1 MRKGISPL
9 VAAVL
14 LIAVTMT
21 IAGILSYWASSYV
34 RGRLEEKQN
43 ETIMIECSGADFDI
57 YSVMYDN
64 STHNLTLILHNK
76 QLIPL
81 KDLKVTF
88 FYSTGVEEKRLD
100 KPLPAN
106 SYVSYVVSDVK
117 NYTKFIVSTHCPGVE
132 AEYP

>member
-34 RGRLEEKQN
+34 KVRLEEKQN

-57 YSVMYDN
+57 YSVMYDS
-64 STHNLTLILHNK
+64 STQNLTLILHNK
-76 QLIPL
+76 QLVPL

-88 FYSTGVEEKRLD
+88 FYSTGLEEKTLD
-100 KPLPAN
+100 KILPAN
-106 SYVSYVVSDVK
+106 SYVSYTIPGVG
-117 NYTKFIVSTHCPGVE
+117 NYTKFIVTTHCPGIE